1 MTEAALAGGVAL
13 AFGAGVATFFSPCSY
28 ALLPSYVGFYLA
40 SVEEESA
47 PLGGAVLR
55 GVSAAVGVFVAFTV
69 LSVAAFQLAQSLEPY
84 LQMMEYLVGVLL
96 ILFGVIVLLAPDLG
110 YSVSLPRRR
119 SSVTGFFVFGAVYAA
134 AAAGC
139 VAPVFLGVVL
149 QSTTYGVAGATV
161 VLGVY
166 AAVFAGLML
175 GVTVATAV
183 GHGVGFE
190 RVQGYRDYAVKLAG
204 ALLVAGGV
212 VQLVYVAPL

>member
-13 AFGAGVATFFSPCSY
+13 AVGAGVATFFSSCSY

-40 SVEEESA
+40 SVEEETA

-55 GVSAAVGVFVAFTV
+55 GASAAVGVFLAFAL
-69 LSVAAFQLAQSLEPY
+69 LSAAAFQIAHSIEPY
-84 LQMMEYLVGVLL
+84 LQTMEYLVGGLL
-96 ILFGVIVLLAPDLG
+96 ILLGVVVLAGINVG

-119 SSVTGFFVFGAVYAA
+119 SSVTGFFAFGAVYAA

-149 QSTTYGVAGATV
+149 QSTTYGTAGATV

-166 AAVFAGLML
+166 AAVFAVLML

-190 RVQGYRDYAVKLAG
+190 RVKGYQDLAVKLAG
-204 ALLVAGGV
+204 VLLIAGGV
-212 VQLVYVAPL
+212 IQLVYVAPL